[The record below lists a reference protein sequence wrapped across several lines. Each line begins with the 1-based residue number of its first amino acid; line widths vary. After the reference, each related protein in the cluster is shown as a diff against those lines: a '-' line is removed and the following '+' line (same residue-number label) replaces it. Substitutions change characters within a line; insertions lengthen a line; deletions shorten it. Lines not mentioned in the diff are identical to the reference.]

1 MHDAWDAAPSGAVT
15 DTSRLLPPQR
25 CHMSIEGTYEFSV
38 RVFMQKNLIGI
49 FDVIPRDMYIPGE
62 TICSGAEKDGEIF
75 HFVFR

>member
-1 MHDAWDAAPSGAVT
+1 
-15 DTSRLLPPQR
+15 
-25 CHMSIEGTYEFSV
+25 MSIEGTYEFSV